1 MIYQALMFISLVRR
15 KKSETEKEEKKPID
29 RWGSLV
35 VAIVNDGG
43 FLFVKWQPSLFIR
56 FVSFV
61 SWTRSNECFK
71 VSLEKTLPNEIQ
83 LNRDDDTQ
91 LHSSCGLYICIYTY
105 THTYMYLCIHCITI
119 TELNLSNIAKRKR
132 WCTARPISV
141 ASIFFCNLQI
151 YINNHDKYVTFLFVY
166 IRFSYLSRWWI
177 PSSSSSSFFLL
188 DSSIISILT
197 VWRLFISWCVSGCTV
212 LVMDKAFV
220 WSRRSVLSI
229 NYQGKKRFTDGQID

>member
-15 KKSETEKEEKKPID
+15 KKKWNRERRKKPID

-91 LHSSCGLYICIYTY
+91 LHSSCGLYICIYIY
-105 THTYMYLCIHCITI
+105 THIYVSMHTLHYNNWIEFIEHSKKKKMMHSET
-119 TELNLSNIAKRKR
+119 NKR
-132 WCTARPISV
+132 S
-141 ASIFFCNLQI
+141 F
-151 YINNHDKYVTFLFVY
+151 YI
-166 IRFSYLSRWWI
+166 
-177 PSSSSSSFFLL
+177 LL
-188 DSSIISILT
+188 
-197 VWRLFISWCVSGCTV
+197 
-212 LVMDKAFV
+212 
-220 WSRRSVLSI
+220 
-229 NYQGKKRFTDGQID
+229 